1 MTSIIKNRI
10 LIFGSNGMLGQR
22 LTERYQKD
30 DNIEL
35 YCSSF
40 EEESFIQNVNYKKV
54 DLADKKQ
61 IKSLI
66 NEFYPDIIINAA
78 AYTAVD
84 KSEEEKELAW
94 AINADAPGKI
104 SKYANAIDAKLIHIS
119 TDYVFDG
126 SNGPYDEKEVPN
138 PVNYYGRSKL
148 AGENAI
154 KANLCKHAILR
165 TNVLYGPAKYGKMDF
180 VKWVVSSLRDGKS
193 IRIVEDQINNPT
205 YIDDLVQGILKV
217 IEFEKEGIY
226 NVSGKEF
233 LDRYNFTL
241 RIAEFFNLDKSKIEP
256 ITTSELNQL
265 AKRPLKSGL
274 ITLKAE
280 TEFGFKPLQI
290 EDTFQ
295 LMKKELNL

>member
-1 MTSIIKNRI
+1 MTDLIKRRI

-22 LTERYQKD
+22 LTEKLMLD
-30 DNIEL
+30 SNVEL
-35 YCSSF
+35 FCSSF
-40 EEESFIQNVNYKKV
+40 EKDPFNKDTDYKQV
-54 DLADKKQ
+54 DLSDKKA

-66 NEFYPDIIINAA
+66 NQFYPDVIINAA

-84 KSEEEKELAW
+84 KSEEERELAW

-104 SKYANAIDAKLIHIS
+104 SKYANAIDAKLVHIS

-126 SNGPYDEKEVPN
+126 NNGPFDEKEMPN
-138 PVNYYGRSKL
+138 PINYYGRSKL

-165 TNVLYGPAKYGKMDF
+165 TNVLYGPAKYGRMDF
-180 VKWVVSSLRDGKS
+180 VKWVVNSVRSEKT
-193 IRIVEDQINNPT
+193 IKIVNDQINNPT

-226 NVSGKEF
+226 NIGGSEF
-233 LDRYNFTL
+233 LNRFEFTL
-241 RIAEFFNLDKSKIEP
+241 RIADFFKLDKSKIEP
-256 ITTSELNQL
+256 ITTKELNQP

-280 TEFGFKPLQI
+280 TEFGYKPMPI
-290 EDTFQ
+290 EDTFL
-295 LMKKELNL
+295 LMKKELSL